1 MLLNIAYSSV
11 HTAHVYILLIYLFF
25 KMYYYYH
32 PHDMCK
38 GPVGDAS
45 GVYCVHY

>member
-1 MLLNIAYSSV
+1 
-11 HTAHVYILLIYLFF
+11 
-25 KMYYYYH
+25 MYYYYY
-32 PHDMCK
+32 PHDK